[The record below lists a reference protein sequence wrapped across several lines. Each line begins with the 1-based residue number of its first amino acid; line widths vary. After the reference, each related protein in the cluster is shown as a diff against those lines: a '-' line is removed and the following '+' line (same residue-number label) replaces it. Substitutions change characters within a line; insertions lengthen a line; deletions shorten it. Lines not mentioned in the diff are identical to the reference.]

1 MGTSIIG
8 SGAVDETEEY
18 AMLVQDMSCGQWAL
32 GKGPPLDAINFSS
45 GEYEM
50 HRANNTG
57 WMDVAMIE
65 FKPRW
70 LAQSADAP
78 SDWNLCR
85 ACALR
90 QMQKHNN
97 VTYTPRQ
104 ETRMRFHH
112 RRSGSADSGVVMLD
126 EDEDHYGEGQENQ
139 GGGEYW
145 AEEDDEGENAGEEE
159 EQYCPL
165 DLSSHDPHRIF
176 RAAKAIL
183 HTSAG
188 EVHCSDLDTDIDLDS
203 DLPLATAVAEDLLEQ
218 FTRWLSPGHY
228 GAEVISRLCR
238 TQENWGS
245 HGVFVEDEQE
255 MEEVGW
261 AMAVRDCSV
270 LVRVWAR
277 WADDGEGRGE
287 GEGKAQ
293 IIFECRVA
301 DLDVKGG
308 KGGGGVYWKNVE
320 RRLAHGGWYEAC
332 DEDRTRGCR

>member
-1 MGTSIIG
+1 
-8 SGAVDETEEY
+8 
-18 AMLVQDMSCGQWAL
+18 MLVQDMSCGQWAL
-32 GKGPPLDAINFSS
+32 GKGPPLDLAA

-50 HRANNTG
+50 HSASSTG

-85 ACALR
+85 GCALR
-90 QMQKHNN
+90 QMQEHNS
-97 VTYTPRQ
+97 VTYTPLQ
-104 ETRMRFHH
+104 ETRMRYHH

-126 EDEDHYGEGQENQ
+126 EDDYSGEDQGNQ
-139 GGGEYW
+139 GREGYG
-145 AEEDDEGENAGEEE
+145 AEEGEGENEDEDEDEEP
-159 EQYCPL
+159 YCPL
-165 DLSSHDPHRIF
+165 DLSSHNLHRVF

-183 HTSAG
+183 HTTAG
-188 EVHCSDLDTDIDLDS
+188 EVHCANLDIDECTNLDPDTDLNSDS
-203 DLPLATAVAEDLLEQ
+203 DLPLATAVAEVLLEQ
-218 FTRWLSPGHY
+218 FSQWLSPGHH

-238 TQENWGS
+238 AQEKWGR
-245 HGVFVEDEQE
+245 HGVFVEDEQK

-261 AMAVRDCSV
+261 AMAVRDCSI

-277 WADDGEGRGE
+277 WIDDGEGSGDRG
-287 GEGKAQ
+287 GKVQ
-293 IIFECRVA
+293 TVFECRVA

-320 RRLAHGGWYEAC
+320 RRLEHGGWYEAC
-332 DEDRTRGCR
+332 DGDGTRGCR